1 MISEHKK
8 ELINYQIN
16 IEYSN
21 YRRVFIMKKSLFG
34 IAIAFV
40 FSFLLSVNVIGEM
53 PIRILIDGE
62 RLYFPDA
69 QPFIDENGRT
79 QTPARFIGEGLG
91 AVVTWDGNSQKAT
104 FKKDNTELVLYIG
117 KRDYEINGQ
126 IKQMDTAAILKD
138 DRTFVPARYVAEAF
152 GATVRWDGVIRTVYI
167 DTVEG
172 STPEPTPAFQGGTIE
187 CFDGIAFNSV
197 TDVDQYGRMTVE
209 KSKEFVLKLANQ
221 LEFVKENGKYYI
233 KCEYPEIPKDFQ
245 WFLRIRIFNKDGSV
259 ESYTPITRVPGYQI
273 PREGSFKK
281 EATIAKMSNIEGFG
295 ITIFVERIQLINPP
309 YSMDKELGSLDI
321 LYLTDGTEK
330 RVDFVHVDGSL
341 PNEEYTSSFDFGKMF
356 KW

>member
-1 MISEHKK
+1 
-8 ELINYQIN
+8 
-16 IEYSN
+16 
-21 YRRVFIMKKSLFG
+21 MKKSLFG